1 MWKIAAAGMTALFV
15 SASPLAYAQSFPGE
29 TRDRLN
35 AAEWKA
41 LTDLRIDLVKG
52 ALQLTPDQAKYWPA
66 VEEAIRTRAKDRQ
79 ARIEKIAETVG
90 KRADDSPME
99 V

>member
-1 MWKIAAAGMTALFV
+1 LT
-15 SASPLAYAQSFPGE
+15 
-29 TRDRLN
+29 

-52 ALQLTPDQAKYWPA
+52 ALQLTPDQTKYWAA
-66 VEEAIRTRAKDRQ
+66 VEDAIRTKAKDRQ

-90 KRADDSPME
+90 KRADESPME
-99 V
+99 ILRNRDPESPR